1 MKIKKLEIL
10 YEDKDII
17 VINKEAN
24 LLTISDGKEKE
35 NTLYYKVSSYL
46 KKQNKNNKVYIVH
59 RLDKDTSGIIIFA
72 KNTKAKKILQDN
84 WQNVRREYIAIVNGI
99 AKDKDIIKS
108 NLNET
113 RTHYVYSSKKGK
125 LAITEYERLTH
136 NNIYSLLKIRIYTG
150 RHHQIRVHLNDSN
163 IPIVGDK
170 TYSNVK
176 NKGFRRLYLHAHYVE
191 FNHPITKELIKIK
204 TDYPDDFTKILKY
217 PNFNQK

>member
-10 YEDKDII
+10 YEDKYLI
-17 VINKEAN
+17 VVNKDAN

-35 NTLYYKVSSYL
+35 NTLYHKISLYL

-72 KNTKAKKILQDN
+72 KNIKVKKLLQDD
-84 WQNVRREYIAIVNGI
+84 WQNVRREYIAIVNGL
-99 AKDKDIIKS
+99 AKDKGFIK
-108 NLNET
+108 NYLNET
-113 RTHYVYSSKKGK
+113 STHYVYSSKKGK
-125 LAITEYERLTH
+125 LAITEYERLTY

-150 RHHQIRVHLNDSN
+150 RHHQIRVHLNDLN

-170 TYSNVK
+170 TYSNIK
-176 NKGFRRLYLHAHYVE
+176 NKGFRRLYLHAYYIE
-191 FNHPITKELIKIK
+191 FSHPITKELIKIK

-217 PNFNQK
+217 SDFNQK